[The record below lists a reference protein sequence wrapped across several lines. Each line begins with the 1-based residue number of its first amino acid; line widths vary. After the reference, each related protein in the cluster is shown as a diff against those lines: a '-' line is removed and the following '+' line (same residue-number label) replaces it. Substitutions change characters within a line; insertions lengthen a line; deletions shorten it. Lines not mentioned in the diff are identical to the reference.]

1 MPGEHAVDVTEAA
14 ASRRLPLTRVAP
26 DGCEAGTRAIAAE
39 CPVAIEYNG
48 FGYAVMMAT
57 PADLLDLGVGFTLTE
72 RIAASRDD
80 IVDVEAVPVEMGM
93 LLRITLAPASF
104 APMAERVRHRV
115 SDSACGLCGVENLEQ
130 ALRPLPVLLAKP
142 RAGSAAIFRALAAIG
157 GHQALNQLTG
167 AVHGAA
173 FCDAQGEIVML
184 REDVGRHNALDK
196 LIGGLANAG
205 VSPDPGFFL
214 LTSRCSYELVEKTV
228 IAGCPLLVTVSA
240 PTTLAVDRAKG
251 AGLTLITL
259 ARADAMLA
267 MNDPWGCFSSS

>member
-1 MPGEHAVDVTEAA
+1 MPSEHPAP
-14 ASRRLPLTRVAP
+14 SRRLSLTRIEP
-26 DGCEAGTRAIAAE
+26 GGSEAGTRAVATE

-48 FGYAVMMAT
+48 LGYAVMMAT
-57 PADLLDLGVGFTLTE
+57 PADLDDLGIGFTLTE
-72 RIAASRDD
+72 RIAASRVD
-80 IVDVEAVPVEMGM
+80 IVDIEAVPVERGIM
-93 LLRITLAPASF
+93 LRVTLAPGSF

-115 SDSACGLCGVENLEQ
+115 SDSGCGLCGVENIEQ
-130 ALRPLPVLLAKP
+130 ALRPLPALEAKP
-142 RAGSAAIFRALAAIG
+142 LAGSEAIFRALAAIG
-157 GHQALNQLTG
+157 EHQSLNRLTG

-196 LIGGLANAG
+196 LIGGLANGG
-205 VSPDPGFFL
+205 VSADEGFFL

-240 PTTLAVDRAKG
+240 PTTLAVDRAKN

-267 MNDPWGCFSSS
+267 MNDPWSCFS

>member
-1 MPGEHAVDVTEAA
+1 MPAERDAAGAVT
-14 ASRRLPLTRVAP
+14 SRRLRLTRIEPEGSA
-26 DGCEAGTRAIAAE
+26 GGTREIAVE

-48 FGYAVMMAT
+48 LGYAVMMAT

-72 RIAASRDD
+72 RIAATRDD
-80 IVDVEAVPVEMGM
+80 IVDVESIKVENGM

-115 SDSACGLCGVENLEQ
+115 SDSGCGLCGVENLEQ
-130 ALRPLPVLLAKP
+130 ALRPLPVLKAKP
-142 RAGSAAIFRALAAIG
+142 LAGSAAIFRALAAIG
-157 GHQALNQLTG
+157 EHQALNQSTG

-205 VSPDPGFFL
+205 VSPGHGFFL

-240 PTTLAVDRAKG
+240 PTTLAVDRARQ
-251 AGLTLITL
+251 AGLTLVAL

-267 MNDPWGCFSSS
+267 MHDPWGCFPTD

>member
-1 MPGEHAVDVTEAA
+1 MPGEHPVDVAEAA
-14 ASRRLPLTRVAP
+14 TSRRLSLTRIEP
-26 DGCEAGTRAIAAE
+26 EGSKAGTRAIAAE

-48 FGYAVMMAT
+48 LGYAVMMAT
-57 PADLLDLGVGFTLTE
+57 PADLDDLGIGFTLTE

-80 IVDVEAVPVEMGM
+80 IVDIEAILVERGM
-93 LLRITLAPASF
+93 LLRITLAPGSF

-115 SDSACGLCGVENLEQ
+115 SDSGCGLCGVENLEQ
-130 ALRPLPVLLAKP
+130 ALRPLPVLEARP
-142 RAGSAAIFRALAAIG
+142 PARSDAIFRALAAIG
-157 GHQALNQLTG
+157 EHQPLNRLTG

-173 FCDAQGEIVML
+173 FCDARGEIVML

-196 LIGGLANAG
+196 LIGGLASG
-205 VSPDPGFFL
+205 GLPVDHGFFL

-240 PTTLAVDRAKG
+240 PTTLAVDRAKS
-251 AGLTLITL
+251 AGLTLVTL

-267 MNDPWGCFSSS
+267 MNDPWSCFS